1 MKSIDQLYCE
11 HLALEEKEREAF
23 NALVDTVAKEAT
35 LYNVEYDYISLCCG
49 GSYLTGI
56 INKVKEEQEKHFCK
70 ECEQPKPDVTD
81 DGDGLCA
88 KCFQQLIQ
96 EREAFTE
103 R

>member
-1 MKSIDQLYCE
+1 MTKSIDQLYCE

-56 INKVKEEQEKHFCK
+56 INKVKEEQEKHFCNK
-70 ECEQPKPDVTD
+70 CEQPKPDVTD
-81 DGDGLCA
+81 DGEGICA
-88 KCFQQLIQ
+88 ECLQDSI
-96 EREAFTE
+96 TE
-103 R
+103 